1 MSWSTVHTFVK
12 HCVLRRAVGCPSWNL
27 ENYSWT
33 IIKHTC
39 TGFLHKRSYT
49 KVQEGLS
56 KRVQTAF
63 TLDIASSLMLQQMA
77 ATISH
82 FHCRL
87 QRNGLWIKNLVQN
100 CRWVFLLT
108 SFKVISLKSRV
119 NTTNLN
125 LISHRKS
132 SSLQLCKAISFLC
145 HFLYNDT
152 MCCMGLNMSHL

>member
-87 QRNGLWIKNLVQN
+87 QRNGVVDQEFSTELQVSI
-100 CRWVFLLT
+100 LT
-108 SFKVISLKSRV
+108 YQFQSYKLKITCGHHQLKPDFSQKE
-119 NTTNLN
+119 
-125 LISHRKS
+125 LISAALQGNIFFM
-132 SSLQLCKAISFLC
+132 SLSL
-145 HFLYNDT
+145 
-152 MCCMGLNMSHL
+152 

>member
-27 ENYSWT
+27 ESYSWT

-49 KVQEGLS
+49 KVQEGLF

-82 FHCRL
+82 FHCRI

-108 SFKVISLKSRV
+108 SFKVISLNSRDFWFLTERA
-119 NTTNLN
+119 N
-125 LISHRKS
+125 
-132 SSLQLCKAISFLC
+132 LCKAISFLC